1 MWPGL
6 FLLYVIAEVS
16 ALVALA
22 SAVGIG
28 WTVIAVL
35 GTFALGLM
43 LAGSQARRA
52 IRQLRNGV
60 RSPGG
65 AIADGAL
72 IAIGTMAVIVPGLV
86 SSAIGLLLLLPPTR
100 AVLRPVLG
108 AVAMRRL
115 SRGMPLITVAPAGAA
130 AFGAWRSAAGGQTTS
145 GPTTVDY
152 IDGEV
157 VATEDD
163 PAPYRPGRELPA

>member
-6 FLLYVIAEVS
+6 FLLYVIVEVS
-16 ALVALA
+16 ALVALT

-28 WTVIAVL
+28 WTIIAVA
-35 GTFALGLM
+35 GAFFVGLI
-43 LAGSQARRA
+43 LAGSQVRRA
-52 IRQLRNGV
+52 VDQLRRGV

-72 IAIGTMAVIVPGLV
+72 IALGSVAVVIPGLV

-100 AVLRPVLG
+100 AVLRPVLTL
-108 AVAMRRL
+108 VAARQL
-115 SRGMPLITVAPAGAA
+115 SRRAPLITVIPAGY
-130 AFGAWRSAAGGQTTS
+130 GGFQANQNRAS
-145 GPTTVDY
+145 TVDY

-157 VATEDD
+157 IDVDD
-163 PAPYRPGRELPA
+163 QQAGPFTRYRPGRDLPA

>member
-6 FLLYVIAEVS
+6 FLLYVIVEVS
-16 ALVALA
+16 ALVALT
-22 SAVGIG
+22 STVGIG
-28 WTVIAVL
+28 WTILAVVGAFVI
-35 GTFALGLM
+35 GLV

-52 IRQLRNGV
+52 LGQLRRGG

-72 IAIGTMAVIVPGLV
+72 IALGTVAVVIPGLV

-100 AVLRPVLG
+100 AVLRPLL
-108 AVAMRRL
+108 AFVAARQL
-115 SRGMPLITVAPAGAA
+115 SRRTPLIGVIPTGYGAYQRTAP
-130 AFGAWRSAAGGQTTS
+130 R
-145 GPTTVDY
+145 PTTVDY

-157 VATEDD
+157 IDVADESGPQTYR
-163 PAPYRPGRELPA
+163 YRPGHDLPA

>member
-6 FLLYVIAEVS
+6 FLLYVIVEVS
-16 ALVALA
+16 ALVALT

-28 WTVIAVL
+28 WTIIAVAAA
-35 GTFALGLM
+35 FVVGLL

-52 IRQLRNGV
+52 LDQLRRGV

-72 IAIGTMAVIVPGLV
+72 IALGSVAVVIPGLV

-100 AVLRPVLG
+100 AVLRPVLTL
-108 AVAMRRL
+108 VAARQL
-115 SRGMPLITVAPAGAA
+115 SRRAPLITVIPSGYGA
-130 AFGAWRSAAGGQTTS
+130 FQTS
-145 GPTTVDY
+145 QPRARTVDY

-157 VATEDD
+157 IDVADESGGQSFR
-163 PAPYRPGRELPA
+163 YRPGHDLPA

>member
-6 FLLYVIAEVS
+6 FLLYVIVEVS
-16 ALVALA
+16 ALVALT

-28 WTVIAVL
+28 WTIIAVAAA
-35 GTFALGLM
+35 FVVGLL

-52 IRQLRNGV
+52 LDQLRRGV

-72 IAIGTMAVIVPGLV
+72 IALGSVAVVIPGLV

-100 AVLRPVLG
+100 AVLRPVLTL
-108 AVAMRRL
+108 VAARQL
-115 SRGMPLITVAPAGAA
+115 SRRAPLVTVIPSG
-130 AFGAWRSAAGGQTTS
+130 FGAFQT
-145 GPTTVDY
+145 GRPRARTVDY

-157 VATEDD
+157 IDVADESSAQTFR
-163 PAPYRPGRELPA
+163 YRPGHDLPA

>member
-6 FLLYVIAEVS
+6 FLLYVIVEVS
-16 ALVALA
+16 ALVALT
-22 SAVGIG
+22 STVGIG
-28 WTVIAVL
+28 WTILAVVGAFVI
-35 GTFALGLM
+35 GLV

-52 IRQLRNGV
+52 LGQLRRGG

-72 IAIGTMAVIVPGLV
+72 IALGTVAVVIPGLV

-100 AVLRPVLG
+100 AVLRQLL
-108 AVAMRRL
+108 AFVAARQL
-115 SRGMPLITVAPAGAA
+115 SRRAPLIGVIPTGYGAYQRTAP
-130 AFGAWRSAAGGQTTS
+130 R
-145 GPTTVDY
+145 PTTVDY

-157 VATEDD
+157 IDVADESGPQTYR
-163 PAPYRPGRELPA
+163 YRPGHDLPA

>member
-6 FLLYVIAEVS
+6 FLLYVIVEVS
-16 ALVALA
+16 ALVALT

-28 WTVIAVL
+28 WTIIAVVAA
-35 GTFALGLM
+35 FFIGLI

-52 IRQLRNGV
+52 VDQLRRGV

-72 IAIGTMAVIVPGLV
+72 IALGTVAVVIPGLV
-86 SSAIGLLLLLPPTR
+86 SSAVGLLMLLPPSR
-100 AVLRPVLG
+100 ALLRPVLTL
-108 AVAMRRL
+108 VAARQL
-115 SRGMPLITVAPAGAA
+115 SRHAPLITVIPTGYGAFQA
-130 AFGAWRSAAGGQTTS
+130 NRTRAS
-145 GPTTVDY
+145 TVDY

-157 VATEDD
+157 VDVAEDSGGQTSR
-163 PAPYRPGRELPA
+163 YRPGRDLPA

>member
-6 FLLYVIAEVS
+6 FLLYVIVEVS
-16 ALVALA
+16 ALLALT
-22 SAVGIG
+22 SAVGIA
-28 WTVIAVL
+28 WTIIAVAAA
-35 GTFALGLM
+35 FVVGLL

-52 IRQLRNGV
+52 LDQLRRGV

-72 IAIGTMAVIVPGLV
+72 IALGSVAVVIPGLV

-100 AVLRPVLG
+100 AVLRPVLTL
-108 AVAMRRL
+108 VAARQL
-115 SRGMPLITVAPAGAA
+115 SRRAPLITVIPSG
-130 AFGAWRSAAGGQTTS
+130 S
-145 GPTTVDY
+145 GPFQTGQPRARTVDY

-157 VATEDD
+157 IDVADESSGQTFR
-163 PAPYRPGRELPA
+163 YRPGHDLPA

>member
-6 FLLYVIAEVS
+6 FLLYVIVEVS
-16 ALVALA
+16 ALVALT
-22 SAVGIG
+22 STVGIG
-28 WTVIAVL
+28 WTILAVVGAFVI
-35 GTFALGLM
+35 GLV

-52 IRQLRNGV
+52 LGQLRRGG

-72 IAIGTMAVIVPGLV
+72 IALGTIAVVIPGLV

-100 AVLRPVLG
+100 AVLRPLL
-108 AVAMRRL
+108 AFVAARQL
-115 SRGMPLITVAPAGAA
+115 SRRAPLIGVIPTGYGAYQRTAP
-130 AFGAWRSAAGGQTTS
+130 R
-145 GPTTVDY
+145 PTTVDY

-157 VATEDD
+157 IDVADESGPQTYR
-163 PAPYRPGRELPA
+163 YRPGHDLPA

>member
-6 FLLYVIAEVS
+6 FLLYVIVEVS
-16 ALVALA
+16 ALVALT

-28 WTVIAVL
+28 WTVLAVV
-35 GTFALGLM
+35 GAFFLGLI

-52 IRQLRNGV
+52 LDQLRRGT

-65 AIADGAL
+65 AVADGAL
-72 IAIGTMAVIVPGLV
+72 IALGTVAVVIPGLV

-100 AVLRPVLG
+100 AVLRPVLTL
-108 AVAMRRL
+108 VAARQL
-115 SRGMPLITVAPAGAA
+115 SRRAPLITVIPAGY
-130 AFGAWRSAAGGQTTS
+130 GAYQSTRPQNGRA
-145 GPTTVDY
+145 DY

-157 VATEDD
+157 VDVSDEQAG
-163 PAPYRPGRELPA
+163 PARYRPGHDLTA